1 MPPALSTQEAAA
13 FCWRVGIWVVIRIQ
27 AECWKGQQPG
37 QTLEPDYLGSNP
49 SFTPYQPHDL
59 GWFMEP
65 HCILVSSSGNWG
77 QNYLAPSGDLGIKWD
92 NGIYNALKTEKH
104 PRSGWGEQE
113 SQVIQRMMSQKDSAE
128 PTCFLGCLHHLMYK
142 DGCWLSSWLKSS
154 WLTGAWPAGSW
165 TPSWLDE

>member
-1 MPPALSTQEAAA
+1 MNGKTQAYEVRDQIREEKREGLLNSIDYIKVRTYHLETKSLDLSQCSA
-13 FCWRVGIWVVIRIQ
+13 
-27 AECWKGQQPG
+27 
-37 QTLEPDYLGSNP
+37 N
-49 SFTPYQPHDL
+49 YQPHDL

-65 HCILVSSSGNWG
+65 HCISVSSSGNWG

-113 SQVIQRMMSQKDSAE
+113 SQVKQRMMSQKDSAE

-165 TPSWLDE
+165 TPSWLDD